1 MQPNNIVSSF
11 LTKQQTMIS
20 GNDVRETP
28 DDEVGRT
35 DAKIAD
41 PAAKAEAA
49 AAAAAYKGEDEYNS
63 AAIDNNP
70 TADK

>member
-1 MQPNNIVSSF
+1 
-11 LTKQQTMIS
+11 MIS

-49 AAAAAYKGEDEYNS
+49 AAAAAAYEGEEEYNS
-63 AAIDNNP
+63 AAIDDNP